1 MTLIAFTKNHQDLST
16 DRGYQFNFYCDKC
29 GNGYMTSFQA
39 SVIGTAGSVL
49 RAAGSI
55 FGGVV
60 SSAGN
65 GAYEMQRAVGGPAHD
80 SAFKAAV
87 DECKGHFC
95 QCRNCGSWVCPEVC
109 FNAQAGQC
117 KTCAPDFDTQFA
129 SNHAHAKVDA
139 ARGQLSEAAQK
150 VDYVHGADL
159 GANAVWHAPAPQ
171 YGAAAYAPLQPGMPG
186 YGAPPAPPA
195 PMNAPPS
202 PQQND
207 PYRAPQAAYGAAP
220 PPGGYGAAPA
230 TPVTPASTA
239 TALPCA
245 VCKRT
250 TGGVKFCEDCGTPR
264 SVTCPNCN
272 QPLHAG
278 AKFCGT
284 CGSHL

>member
-29 GNGYMTSFQA
+29 GNGFMTSFQA

-87 DECKGHFC
+87 EECKGHFC
-95 QCRNCGSWVCPEVC
+95 QCRNCGLWVCPEVC
-109 FNAQAGQC
+109 WNGQAGQC
-117 KTCAPDFDTQFA
+117 KACAPDFNTQFA
-129 SNHAHAKVDA
+129 SAQAHAKVDA
-139 ARGQLSEAAQK
+139 ARSQLQQAAQK
-150 VDYVHGADL
+150 VDYVQNTDMSAG
-159 GANAVWHAPAPQ
+159 AVWHSP
-171 YGAAAYAPLQPGMPG
+171 YAVA
-186 YGAPPAPPA
+186 APPPP
-195 PMNAPPS
+195 PP
-202 PQQND
+202 PPPPGND
-207 PYRAPQAAYGAAP
+207 PYRSNAQQGMPAGGYAP
-220 PPGGYGAAPA
+220 PPPPPA
-230 TPVTPASTA
+230 QPASTA

-245 VCKRT
+245 QCRRA
-250 TGGVKFCEDCGTPR
+250 TGGLKFCEDCGSPR
-264 SVTCPNCN
+264 SISCPNCN